1 MFLLFATS
9 VLEIWKMGR
18 RGDRWQTTH
27 HQREFDL
34 RPLQAIQRV
43 LARPAGESLRQVRRP
58 AAVARC
64 GARRLELCGSPGK
77 NGRGLLFRVC
87 GSYADMNAGSPA
99 EALMDFTGG
108 VHVSIQLS
116 EPPHYLWG
124 LMLRAGQTKSLMS
137 SGTQQGVSRSEST
150 SPTRGGK
157 QGGGGIWWGSST
169 EEGGFGPLDHHP
181 VLIDGDCDR
190 RRHQPTTS
198 YEMDWW
204 KATLTPS
211 QEWKRWRICP
221 SIRLAGSDEIA
232 R

>member
-1 MFLLFATS
+1 
-9 VLEIWKMGR
+9 MGR
-18 RGDRWQTTH
+18 RGDRRQTTH

-34 RPLQAIQRV
+34 RPLQAFQRV
-43 LARPAGESLRQVRRP
+43 LARPAGESLRQVRRQ

-64 GARRLELCGSPGK
+64 GARRSELCGSSWK

-108 VHVSIQLS
+108 VHVTIQLS

-124 LMLRAGQTKSLMS
+124 LMLRAGQSKSLMS

-157 QGGGGIWWGSST
+157 QWGGIWWGLST
-169 EEGGFGPLDHHP
+169 EESGFGPLDHHP
-181 VLIDGDCDR
+181 VLIDGDCDC

-198 YEMDWW
+198 YQMDWW

-211 QEWKRWRICP
+211 QE
-221 SIRLAGSDEIA
+221 
-232 R
+232 